1 MRACNATYI
10 CKKYHY
16 LLPLSL
22 QTRVDVN
29 CNNYQR
35 YATSHISAKM
45 QNKILLLTTDVID
58 GYKVMYEKLIKS
70 LSLVR
75 AKDYH
80 NNKLLTFYK
89 NGTKEV

>member
-1 MRACNATYI
+1 
-10 CKKYHY
+10 
-16 LLPLSL
+16 
-22 QTRVDVN
+22 
-29 CNNYQR
+29 
-35 YATSHISAKM
+35 M

-70 LSLVR
+70 LSPVR

-80 NNKLLTFYK
+80 NNKLSSYK